1 MGDCIAAIVKAYANL
16 AGKEMPLPARGEK
29 YFFISSLAKG
39 LRVLELLA
47 ENQELSVSAVAE
59 SLGLNRAGSHRF
71 LATLKDLGYV
81 EKNEGNRYRLTFKL
95 LGLGMKVA
103 NRFEIRR
110 LALPFMQELS
120 LAFRETVNLGF
131 WDGRGILHLEKV
143 ESREILRM
151 DTPLGSHAP
160 AYCTALGKAILAF
173 LPGHELD
180 AYIAGKK
187 LRVQGPNTIT
197 SKRQL
202 REEIM
207 KIRQRGYA
215 VDDEELAPGL
225 RCVAAPVFDHTG
237 RANYAVSVS
246 GPSMRMT
253 GERIETIQPLLRSVC
268 AKLSEQLGEPARELP
283 VVRSKPT

>member
-1 MGDCIAAIVKAYANL
+1 MPAA
-16 AGKEMPLPARGEK
+16 GEK

-39 LRVLELLA
+39 LKVLELLA
-47 ENQELSVSAVAE
+47 EKDELSVSAVAE
-59 SLGLNRAGSHRF
+59 SIGLNRAGSHRF
-71 LATLKDLGYV
+71 LATLKELGYV

-110 LALPFMQELS
+110 VALPFMQELS

-131 WDGRGILHLEKV
+131 WDGKGILHLDKV

-151 DTPLGSHAP
+151 DTPIGSHAP
-160 AYCTALGKAILAF
+160 AYCTALGKTILAH
-173 LPGHELD
+173 LPMYDLSI
-180 AYIAGKK
+180 YLSRIK
-187 LRVQGPNTIT
+187 LKPHGPNTIT
-197 SKRQL
+197 SKKQL
-202 REEIM
+202 REEIE

-225 RCVAAPVFDHTG
+225 RCAAAPVFDHTG
-237 RANYAVSVS
+237 RANYAISVS

-253 GERIETIQPLLRSVC
+253 SQRIEIIQPRLRTVC

-283 VVRSKPT
+283 VARSKPTSMRKES